1 VSVIGLARMD
11 RSSSRTMLRTSLVV
25 LLSLASLVLAR
36 PASAQST
43 GEYSLTSSSRFT
55 LDLGFYYGE
64 APDLI
69 GQRHGRALLVPSLA
83 INADVLAIS
92 DDVSLSVD
100 VQFRSVA
107 SLGRWLLED
116 RTDFRAGNLYGGV
129 RVAVRPMRELRVR
142 GGFGVV
148 GPIMNVYDDGSLIP
162 PVAADLA
169 IFQVPLSA
177 LPNGA
182 WDPWMVSRGYVPL
195 VFRVDAEYRQ
205 DWLFFGGEAALGVGV
220 PVLEGFEGVAIG
232 AQLGLWGGVRPV
244 PELAAG
250 LRVQTVMYDEGR
262 SSADP
267 SAVGFFTLVP
277 FVRGEINDVFAEAR
291 FFVNVADNTAYD
303 AADDIPLG
311 GLGEMAWGLYLQ
323 VGSDFDAR

>member
-1 VSVIGLARMD
+1 MD

-205 DWLFFGGEAALGVGV
+205 DWLFFGGEAALGPEPCLARRHAEVQVEAAREVRG
-220 PVLEGFEGVAIG
+220 VLE
-232 AQLGLWGGVRPV
+232 
-244 PELAAG
+244 
-250 LRVQTVMYDEGR
+250 
-262 SSADP
+262 AD
-267 SAVGFFTLVP
+267 AVGDLRDRQRPRHTWQPGCLQSHLLQQ
-277 FVRGEINDVFAEAR
+277 IAAEGPQQR
-291 FFVNVADNTAYD
+291 R
-303 AADDIPLG
+303 
-311 GLGEMAWGLYLQ
+311 E
-323 VGSDFDAR
+323 